1 MVTKRA
7 KPSASSAASVP
18 SPAEP
23 ESLLSAS
30 AASAKYLVL
39 LQVTSRLLT
48 FGVNQLLLR
57 YLNPSLLGLS
67 VQLELLTTSILYF
80 SRESLRNALQRQ
92 SSGDSTVVANL
103 ALLTLPLGVVF
114 SAVLVVGYWGM
125 GQAEVVEYWTQSVAL
140 FVVATLLELAAE
152 PAFAVAQMEMRVKVR
167 AAAESAAALARCVLT
182 CGVTIWA
189 AQTGRVLGALPFA
202 IGQLGYGGILL
213 VAYTIQIGSSV
224 HFGPVEKQS

>member
-1 MVTKRA
+1 MATKRT
-7 KPSASSAASVP
+7 KPSASSAASATE
-18 SPAEP
+18 SAAP

-30 AASAKYLVL
+30 ASSAKYLVL
-39 LQVTSRLLT
+39 LQVASRLLT

-80 SRESLRNALQRQ
+80 SRESLRNALQRN
-92 SSGDSTVVANL
+92 SSADSTVVANL

-114 SAVLVVGYWGM
+114 SAVLGVGYWGM

-152 PAFAVAQMEMRVKVR
+152 PAFAVAQMGMRVKVR
-167 AAAESAAALARCVLT
+167 AAAESAAAMARCGLT

-189 AQTGRVLGALPFA
+189 ARTGRELGALPFA
-202 IGQLGYGGILL
+202 IGQVGYGGVLLL
-213 VAYTIQIGSSV
+213 VYTVRIGREV
-224 HFGPVEKQS
+224 HFGPVDKAE